1 MFALFAL
8 ICSQIGCGLFLVDGS
23 ETQKASTTAPATTS
37 IETETVTNSPT
48 TDSTTS
54 SSTDTSTTTTT
65 TSISSTTS
73 AGGGGATTSTATDS
87 TTTDSGTGGAGGST
101 TTMETDGGA
110 PQPDAEADAG
120 DTPDAEAPDAGN
132 SDAGCVREIT
142 VESLDHVTGKVPA
155 GTKDLKVMSVK
166 LTASACGDIE
176 IKLAGYT
183 LVTPD
188 YDQTDSTPFCAPPC
202 ATPSDWNFLN
212 ARVMNGNATVMGP
225 LDFAK
230 HSINAPAYALFKN
243 SFTVTS
249 GTTMT
254 VTFTMDIASQL
265 KTDINGK
272 RFKLFLDGTGG
283 SNADIETYINSVDGG
298 TYFTVTQPS
307 PTVTFTYG
315 AYYGSAI
322 AVPHPWCSVG
332 LDGLDVQNTGDTKQK
347 ITQLTIKLVSSNSD
361 FADFRFIGIGG
372 GAADWNGK
380 LVDTL
385 PAYPA
390 TSITVDLSKDPIVLP
405 PHSSYP
411 LMLSGSFNDVVSSA
425 ACPSGHGCARSGHT
439 PMLQIT
445 GAVVSDGIVNVP
457 AHTTPLVVLRQSQPI
472 ITNHELDH
480 FTLKNGDMDFMEM
493 KIAADTTGPISFKQ
507 IHFVMTTT
515 EGLSVTDIRV
525 LRNGDEMD
533 VGTYAIQ
540 TSQFGANTNG
550 EILSGG
556 GSTTAIL
563 NFPDG
568 GEEIVTD
575 SGNVYT
581 LRGTVD
587 GVGPGSQIS
596 GQFQTNDAWG
606 VPPTAITGSLI
617 TADPWLEPFA
627 INQNNGKGVAWC
639 MLCWSDQSEIPHSGQ
654 LKADGGSSDWI
665 DAQLFK
671 GFEKYSAIGNTNSF
685 NPYSP

>member
-1 MFALFAL
+1 MNYFRMFALLAM
-8 ICSQIGCGLFLVDGS
+8 ICGQVGCGLFLVDGS
-23 ETQKASTTAPATTS
+23 ETQKASATAPTTTS
-37 IETETVTNSPT
+37 IETETGTSPPMT
-48 TDSTTS
+48 SSTTS
-54 SSTDTSTTTTT
+54 SSTDT
-65 TSISSTTS
+65 STTS

-120 DTPDAEAPDAGN
+120 DTPDAEALDAGS
-132 SDAGCVREIT
+132 SDAGCVRELT

-155 GTKDLKVMSVK
+155 GTKDLKIMSVK

-212 ARVMNGNATVMGP
+212 ARVMNGNATIMGP

-230 HSINAPAYALFKN
+230 HSINAPAYALFKD

-347 ITQLTIKLVSSNSD
+347 ITQLTIELVSSNSD
-361 FADFRFIGIGG
+361 FADFRFIGIGS

-405 PHSSYP
+405 PHSNYP
-411 LMLSGSFNDVVSSA
+411 LTLCGSFNDVVSST
-425 ACPSGHGCARSGHT
+425 ACPSGHGCSRSGHT

-445 GAVVSDGIVNVP
+445 SAVASDGIVNVP

-507 IHFVMTTT
+507 IHFGMSTTN
-515 EGLSVTDIRV
+515 ELSVKNIRV
-525 LRNGDEMD
+525 LRNGAEMD
-533 VGTYAIQ
+533 IGTYAIQ
-540 TSQFGANTNG
+540 TTQFDGNTTINTHGVIFPNRGGA
-550 EILSGG
+550 EAVLY
-556 GSTTAIL
+556 
-563 NFPDG
+563 FPE
-568 GEEIVTD
+568 GEEVVTD
-575 SGNVYT
+575 VGNVYT
-581 LRGTVD
+581 LRGGVD

-596 GQFQTNDAWG
+596 GHFQTNDAWG
-606 VPPTAITGSLI
+606 VPPTVITGALI

-627 INQNNGKGVAWC
+627 IDQNDGKGMNWC
-639 MLCWSDQSEIPHSGQ
+639 TLCWSDQSEIPHSGQ